1 MNKISELID
10 NAIKKKDFR
19 NLKDDALAVVVY
31 VMLKEKS
38 VRKIIKKKIVLLKEK
53 AVRKI
58 IKKKIVMIAKIIIVI
73 MIIIIIMIM
82 ITIIIIIIIIITAM
96 IVIIFFQ
103 IFFFLKTNYSFK
115 FRNFLNIFQQFHDEN
130 TLFETTYIFQIFYL
144 ITQNFVI
151 SVYLFFQQNLKHD
164 ARIADSIIF
173 CILRNSHSH

>member
-19 NLKDDALAVVVY
+19 NLKDDALAVAVY

-82 ITIIIIIIIIITAM
+82 ITIIIIIIIITAM

>member
-58 IKKKIVMIAKIIIVI
+58 IKKKIVMIANIIIVI
-73 MIIIIIMIM
+73 MMMIIIIIKIMLIIIMIM
-82 ITIIIIIIIIITAM
+82 IMIIRIII
-96 IVIIFFQ
+96 
-103 IFFFLKTNYSFK
+103 
-115 FRNFLNIFQQFHDEN
+115 
-130 TLFETTYIFQIFYL
+130 
-144 ITQNFVI
+144 
-151 SVYLFFQQNLKHD
+151 
-164 ARIADSIIF
+164 
-173 CILRNSHSH
+173 

>member
-82 ITIIIIIIIIITAM
+82 ITIIIIITAM

-103 IFFFLKTNYSFK
+103 IFFFLKTNYSLK

>member
-82 ITIIIIIIIIITAM
+82 ITIIIIIIIITAM

>member
-10 NAIKKKDFR
+10 NTIKKKDFR

-82 ITIIIIIIIIITAM
+82 ITIIIIIITAM

>member
-73 MIIIIIMIM
+73 MIIIIIIMIM
-82 ITIIIIIIIIITAM
+82 ITIIIIIIITAM

>member
-82 ITIIIIIIIIITAM
+82 ITIIIIIITAM

>member
-82 ITIIIIIIIIITAM
+82 ITIIIIIIIITAM

-103 IFFFLKTNYSFK
+103 IFFFLKTNYSLK

>member
-82 ITIIIIIIIIITAM
+82 ITIIIIIIITAM

-103 IFFFLKTNYSFK
+103 IFFFLKTNYSLK